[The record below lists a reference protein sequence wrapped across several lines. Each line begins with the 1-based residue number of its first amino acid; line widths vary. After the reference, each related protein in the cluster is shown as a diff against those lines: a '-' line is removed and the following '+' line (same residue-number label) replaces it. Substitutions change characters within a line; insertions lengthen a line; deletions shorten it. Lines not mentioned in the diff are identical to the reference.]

1 MSNPKRILAVD
12 DEPLNLRV
20 LEGFLGSLGHQCVS
34 VDSGQQALD
43 TLDGSFDLVLL
54 DIMMPGMDGFE
65 TAHRIRQS
73 PVFGETPI
81 IMVTALSAKKDRL
94 KAVEAGAN
102 DFIAK
107 PIDKVEL
114 RVRMESL
121 LRMKE
126 ARDAL
131 HSYQSELEEM
141 VRIRTE
147 ALQLA
152 VENLTSLQDS
162 TKLAYL
168 ETIHRLAIA
177 AEYKDMETAQHIQR
191 MGLYSGLLAEKA
203 GLHKDEVKT
212 ILHSSPMHDVGKI
225 GIPDSILLKPG
236 KLDADEWVKMQE
248 HTTIGAR
255 ILESTDS
262 ELLMAGSIIALSHH
276 EKWDGSG
283 YPNGLTGEDIPLFGR
298 ISAIADVFDALSSK
312 RPYKKAFPLE
322 KTLAIMK
329 EGRGSHFDPTLFDLF
344 MDNLEEALR
353 LSKDLV
359 D

>member
-1 MSNPKRILAVD
+1 MCSAKRILAVD

-20 LEGFLGSLGHQCVS
+20 LEGFLGSIGHQCVS
-34 VDSGQQALD
+34 VESGQQALE
-43 TLDGSFDLVLL
+43 TLDASFDLVLL
-54 DIMMPGMDGFE
+54 DIMMPTMDGFE

-73 PVFGETPI
+73 PAFGEIPI

-94 KAVEAGAN
+94 RAVEAGAN

-131 HSYQSELEEM
+131 RSYQSELEEM
-141 VRIRTE
+141 VRVRTE

-177 AEYKDMETAQHIQR
+177 AEYKDTETAQHIHR
-191 MGLYSGLLAEKA
+191 MGRCSGLLAEKA
-203 GLHKDEVKT
+203 GLHKDEVD
-212 ILHSSPMHDVGKI
+212 IVLHSSPMHDVGKI
-225 GIPDSILLKPG
+225 GIPDAILLKPA
-236 KLDADEWVKMQE
+236 KLDPEEWAKMQE
-248 HTTIGAR
+248 HTLIGGR
-255 ILESTDS
+255 ILDSTDS
-262 ELLMAGSIIALSHH
+262 ELLQAGSIIALSHH

-283 YPNGLTGEDIPLFGR
+283 YPNGLAGKDIPIFGR
-298 ISAIADVFDALSSK
+298 ICAIADVFDALNSK
-312 RPYKKAFPLE
+312 RPYKEAFSLE
-322 KTLAIMK
+322 KTLEIMK
-329 EGRGSHFDPTLFDLF
+329 AGRGSHFDPDLFDLF
-344 MDNLEEALR
+344 MDNLDEILR
-353 LSKDLV
+353 LSEELKD
-359 D
+359 

>member
-1 MSNPKRILAVD
+1 MSDAKRILAVD

-20 LEGFLGSLGHQCVS
+20 LEGFLGSIGHQYVS
-34 VDSGQQALD
+34 VESGQQALD
-43 TLDGSFDLVLL
+43 TLDSSFDLVLL

-73 PVFGETPI
+73 PDFGEVPI

-177 AEYKDMETAQHIQR
+177 AEYKDTETAQHIQR
-191 MGLYSGLLAEKA
+191 MGLCSGLLAEKV
-203 GLHKDEVKT
+203 GLHKDEVA
-212 ILHSSPMHDVGKI
+212 IVLHASPMHDVGKI
-225 GIPDSILLKPG
+225 GIPDSILLKPA
-236 KLDADEWVKMQE
+236 KLDPDEWTKMKD
-248 HTTIGAR
+248 HTSIGAR
-255 ILESTDS
+255 ILDSSDS
-262 ELLMAGSIIALSHH
+262 ELLQAGSIIALSHH

-283 YPNGLTGEDIPLFGR
+283 YPNGLVGEDIPLFGR
-298 ISAIADVFDALSSK
+298 ICAITDVFDALNSK
-312 RPYKKAFPLE
+312 RPYKEAFSLE
-322 KTLAIMK
+322 KTLEIMK
-329 EGRGSHFDPTLFDLF
+329 AGRGTHFDPTLFDLF
-344 MDNLEEALR
+344 MENLDEIIR
-353 LSKDLV
+353 ISKELED
-359 D
+359 

>member
-1 MSNPKRILAVD
+1 MSNSKRILAAD

-20 LEGFLGSLGHQCVS
+20 LEGFLGSIGHQCVS
-34 VDSGQQALD
+34 VESGQQALE
-43 TLDGSFDLVLL
+43 TLDSSFDLVLL
-54 DIMMPGMDGFE
+54 DIMMPGIDGFE
-65 TAHRIRQS
+65 TAHLIRQS
-73 PVFGETPI
+73 PEFGEIPI

-131 HSYQSELEEM
+131 RSYQSELEEM

-152 VENLTSLQDS
+152 VENLTLLQDS
-162 TKLAYL
+162 TKIAYL

-177 AEYKDMETAQHIQR
+177 AEYKDTETAQHIQR
-191 MGLYSGLLAEKA
+191 MGLYSGLLAEKV
-203 GLHKDEVKT
+203 GLHKDEVN
-212 ILHSSPMHDVGKI
+212 IVLHSSPMHDVGKI
-225 GIPDSILLKPG
+225 GIPDAILLKPG
-236 KLDADEWVKMQE
+236 KLDAEEWTKMQE
-248 HTTIGAR
+248 HTIIGSR
-255 ILESTDS
+255 ILDSTDS
-262 ELLMAGSIIALSHH
+262 ELLQAGSIIALSHH

-283 YPNGLTGEDIPLFGR
+283 YPKGLAGEDIPLFGR
-298 ISAIADVFDALSSK
+298 ICAIADVFDALNSK
-312 RPYKKAFPLE
+312 RPYKEAFPLE

-329 EGRGSHFDPTLFDLF
+329 EGRGSHFDPKLFDLF
-344 MDNLEEALR
+344 MDNLEEALS
-353 LSKDLV
+353 LSKDLK